1 MATIPVSRHGDS
13 PDGSGHGCK
22 GPLKYL
28 DLKVG
33 DVDGLYS
40 EGSTRWGVKRKVDAV
55 TELTHTYSEHCDR
68 HLRDK
73 LNDLYLR
80 RVLAS
85 NSEVSFVPFNF
96 MQSQRGQW
104 ASTSPPPLAYP
115 TPPKLGDLYGLQVC
129 SARGVSLKRPVS
141 CINGLKDPKP
151 FKIHQSRSSG
161 HKYAEASQRHARTMV
176 KRKVATQLRLISRT
190 VVQLSTCS
198 VYSTHNI
205 SCAQLLLKDQIE
217 LQKMIMSTARLQ
229 SGMELKVY
237 CNKCQVG

>member
-1 MATIPVSRHGDS
+1 VIFAEEVDQVTKDLCDNFESWADGPVRRSEAEHPWKKTRMIPSGRILGTRQGAADAPMATIPVSRHGDS
-13 PDGSGHGCK
+13 PDGSSHGCK

-129 SARGVSLKRPVS
+129 SARGAGLKRPAS
-141 CINGLKDPKP
+141 CINGVKDPKP
-151 FKIHQSRSSG
+151 FKIHQSRSS
-161 HKYAEASQRHARTMV
+161 TNM
-176 KRKVATQLRLISRT
+176 
-190 VVQLSTCS
+190 
-198 VYSTHNI
+198 
-205 SCAQLLLKDQIE
+205 LKLPKDMQGRWSSE
-217 LQKMIMSTARLQ
+217 R
-229 SGMELKVY
+229 
-237 CNKCQVG
+237 